1 MKKTL
6 FLAAMLAFAVQS
18 QAQST
23 TQPLVVQSDN
33 TNSKALGV
41 NLLFGNLNNNFGVGV
56 KYQQFVDNHV
66 RLEGSL
72 GYYFPSNGVNAWDL
86 NLNAHYVFRLNPKW
100 AIYPLVGFSFTDW
113 VYEHNEYKDGK
124 IYVKTKHALRYGANF
139 GGGVQYFL
147 SDNIFVNGEV
157 RQQVLSSNSSQVNFS
172 VGLGAKF

>member
-23 TQPLVVQSDN
+23 TQPLVPQPDN

-66 RLEGSL
+66 RLEGSF

-100 AIYPLVGFSFTDW
+100 AVYPLAGFSFTNW
-113 VYEHNEYKDGK
+113 GVKIGSINNTTVYTRSGS
-124 IYVKTKHALRYGANF
+124 VGANF
-139 GGGVQYFL
+139 GAGVQYFL
-147 SDNIFVNGEV
+147 TNSIFVNAEG
-157 RQQVLSSNSSQVNFS
+157 RQQVLSGNYSQANFS
-172 VGLGAKF
+172 LGLVAKF

>member
-23 TQPLVVQSDN
+23 TQPLVAQSDN

-41 NLLFGNLNNNFGVGV
+41 NLLFGSFSKNFGVGV

-66 RLEGSL
+66 RLEGSF
-72 GYYFPSNGVNAWDL
+72 GYYFPSKGENAWDL

-100 AIYPLVGFSFTDW
+100 AVYPLAGFAITNW
-113 VYEHNEYKDGK
+113 GYEYNEPKDGK
-124 IYVKTKHALRYGANF
+124 IYVKTGHNLAYGANF
-139 GGGVQYFL
+139 GAGVQYFL
-147 SDNIFVNGEV
+147 TNSIFVNAEG
-157 RQQVLSSNSSQVNFS
+157 RQQVLSGNYSQANFS
-172 VGLGAKF
+172 LGLVAKF

>member
-23 TQPLVVQSDN
+23 TQPLVAQPDN

-66 RLEGSL
+66 RLEGSF

-100 AIYPLVGFSFTDW
+100 AVYPLAGFSFTNW
-113 VYEHNEYKDGK
+113 GVKIGSINNTTVYTRSGS
-124 IYVKTKHALRYGANF
+124 VGANF
-139 GGGVQYFL
+139 GAGVQYFL
-147 SDNIFVNGEV
+147 TNSIFVNAEG
-157 RQQVLSSNSSQVNFS
+157 RQQVLSGNYSQANFS
-172 VGLGAKF
+172 LGLVAKF